1 MVFINYLV
9 VSAKKNKY
17 IISEQ
22 TVMDKLQNLLNQVT
36 QNILAFKK
44 AQGLYGRQ
52 LAPKFSVF
60 NYINTNELGLS
71 QIIADLLN
79 PQGSHGQQHC
89 FLHLFIKH
97 CLKTV
102 NDNPNAVWQLFI
114 ENLKEARVATEEINW
129 KSNSLR
135 RMDIYISSEVSG
147 VSYGIC
153 IENKP
158 FASDQYKQLEDYAIE
173 LEQRHANNWHIV
185 YLNEYTD
192 MPSENSVSKDLLET
206 WFETGKFSALKFSD
220 LIGWL
225 KACQLECQNQSVTEF
240 LAQFI
245 KFIQVQFMGIE
256 DMSEAKM
263 ILEVMKQNPD
273 SLEASF
279 KIATMLDLLKKELI
293 EKLKQDLRE
302 SFHVNKEYELDLS
315 NIGEGKNYEQIN
327 FLILGNNKAY
337 ICFEFQ
343 NSNFNRPYIGIK
355 FDSVEEAKACPHSIK
370 MKEVLSRELPDKKIS
385 ASPLWPAG
393 YWFSY
398 DDWSNSHEPWLMIER
413 GQMTD
418 IILKEMYE
426 VYDSLKQSGC
436 LESY

>member
-1 MVFINYLV
+1 
-9 VSAKKNKY
+9 
-17 IISEQ
+17 
-22 TVMDKLQNLLNQVT
+22 MDKLQNLLDQVT
-36 QNILAFKK
+36 QNIAAFKK

-52 LAPKFSVF
+52 LAMKFSVF

-97 CLKTV
+97 CLPAV
-102 NDNPNAVWQLFI
+102 NLNPNWQPFT
-114 ENLKEARVATEEINW
+114 ENLEGADVTTEEINW
-129 KSNSLR
+129 KSSSSR
-135 RMDIYISSEVSG
+135 RMDIYVSHKSSEIN
-147 VSYGIC
+147 YGIC

-173 LEQRHANNWHIV
+173 LQRRHADNWHIV
-185 YLNEYTD
+185 YLNENTER
-192 MPSENSVSKDLLET
+192 PSEKSVSKYLLEK
-206 WFETGKFSALKFSD
+206 WLETGNFSSIKFSD

-240 LAQFI
+240 LAQFM
-245 KFIQVQFMGIE
+245 KFIQAQFMGIE

-279 KIATMLDLLKKELI
+279 KIATTLDLLKKELI

-302 SFHVNKEYELDLS
+302 SYHANKEYKNKGYKLDLS
-315 NIGEGKNYEQIN
+315 NIGEGKSYEQIN
-327 FLILGNNKAY
+327 FQILGGTQAY

-355 FDSVEEAKACPHSIK
+355 FNSVEEAKTCPFSIK
-370 MKEVLSRELPDKKIS
+370 MKEVLSEKLSDKKVS
-385 ASPLWPAG
+385 SSPLWPAG

-398 DDWSNSHEPWLMIER
+398 NDWSSSHEPWLIIER
-413 GQMTD
+413 EQMAD
-418 IILKEMYE
+418 IILKEMNE
-426 VYDSLKQSGC
+426 VYNALKQSGC
-436 LESY
+436 LENY